1 MGCIASSVSQSWV
14 IFPSLRPSW
23 WTMVLQCTQLFCQ
36 HWVNIGIDTQC
47 RASEWRTRKAFV
59 VRSKTDFYPDFLW
72 SSPAYNNMLAEC
84 KKVVRDFG
92 LHEDWENILI
102 RGQDCLL
109 IRFCAWYLIKKNNTF
124 DITCPPNYH
133 YLHHCGPHIWY
144 HVLSWWCTKPRQRV
158 ARRYR
163 RRRQSCN
170 FKLFFVFY

>member
-109 IRFCAWYLIKKNNTF
+109 IRFCAWYLIKKIIHLISLVLTIIIISIIAVLIF
-124 DITCPPNYH
+124 DTM
-133 YLHHCGPHIWY
+133 
-144 HVLSWWCTKPRQRV
+144 S
-158 ARRYR
+158 
-163 RRRQSCN
+163 
-170 FKLFFVFY
+170 